1 LDLRRLRE
9 FYPVKTICMH
19 GSPLSKYDNK
29 LLWDKYDY
37 RDYGITAEPNFDVD
51 FDEVLYLT
59 DTGRRWDGDRVS
71 VRDKVEGT
79 EVRGQKSEIQRLRRF
94 HGLAKKRQRLGI

>member
-71 VRDKVEGT
+71 VRDKVKGHP
-79 EVRGQKSEIQRLRRF
+79 SEIRF
-94 HGLAKKRQRLGI
+94 AVVWTNFTG